1 MRRILFCLFLTFCMT
16 PGSAQS
22 LPFEVQ
28 VTGEGPA
35 VLFLPGFASTS
46 EVWGPAVEALS
57 DQYECHLIT
66 YAGFG
71 DVPPVA
77 DFPWL
82 SKLKEGLQT
91 YLTEQELRKVVVVGH
106 SMGGTLALW
115 LAADRTAELSRLIIV
130 DGLPASGALM
140 IPDYDS
146 SALSYDSPWNRQML
160 EMDSVAF
167 RGMAD
172 QMSRGMTSS
181 EAGQQQVRDWIIQAD
196 RETYVYGYTDL
207 LKLDLRKAL
216 ERIAIP
222 VDILAATQPFSETV
236 ARQTYESQYAAL
248 EEYSLTFADNAAH
261 FIMFDQP
268 DFFLEFLKGRLNSQ

>member
-1 MRRILFCLFLTFCMT
+1 M
-16 PGSAQS
+16 
-22 LPFEVQ
+22 
-28 VTGEGPA
+28 
-35 VLFLPGFASTS
+35 LFLPGFASTS
-46 EVWGPAVEALS
+46 EVWATAVEALS

-71 DVPPVA
+71 EVPPVEN
-77 DFPWL
+77 FPWL
-82 SKLKEGLQT
+82 SKIKDGLQSYLAKEGLR
-91 YLTEQELRKVVVVGH
+91 EVVVVGH

-115 LAADRTAELSRLIIV
+115 LAADATAEISRLIIL

-146 SALSYDSPWNRQML
+146 STLSYDSPWNRQML

-167 RGMAD
+167 IGMAD
-172 QMSRGMTSS
+172 QMSGGMTSH
-181 EAGQQQVRDWIIQAD
+181 EAGQQLIKDWIIKAD

-207 LKLDLRKAL
+207 LKLDLREAL
-216 ERIAIP
+216 AQIEIP
-222 VDILAATQPFSETV
+222 VDILAATRPFGETI

-248 EEYSLTFADNAAH
+248 EEYSLTFAENAAH

-268 DFFLEFLKGRLNSQ
+268 DFFLEYLKGHLKNKE